1 MWTNSGWWAVV
12 VEDQEAA
19 EQKWF
24 DDFGRASESPETLD
38 RLVAVVNDRI
48 VEGVPELRDP
58 TLRPELE
65 ASTRSHWK
73 GFLTVMNRETIDVQP
88 APPIHDFAR
97 TLARRGFDLPV
108 LLSAYRIGQR
118 STWDFITD
126 LLRTQVKDPDLRSSV
141 LLRFWS
147 HATQWIDTVIESLI
161 PVFNDEREQWQRGSL
176 ARRTGIVK
184 AILAKQSIDIDTA
197 VTTLGYPLRQ
207 HHMAFTLRVDDTVPD
222 YDVHHLL
229 GLAAESV
236 STALGGG
243 RPLVMSSG
251 ARSAWC
257 WTSQPSILLD
267 DGVVFELPRF
277 VRMTLGTCHP
287 GVSGFRLTHLEA
299 IAALV
304 LAERQDGAV
313 VRYADVE
320 IVCLAAGIL
329 CNDTRAAFVRRE
341 LGGLVGSDDATR
353 RLRETL
359 RVYLKEDGD
368 ASATGELLRMHANTV
383 RYRVRQA
390 QQRLGHGIS
399 RRRTQLELALE
410 IINFLGIEE
419 TGSEQA

>member
-1 MWTNSGWWAVV
+1 VI
-12 VEDQEAA
+12 EDQEAA

-126 LLRTQVKDPDLRSSV
+126 LLRTQVTDPDLRSSV

-161 PVFNDEREQWQRGSL
+161 PVFNDEREQWQRGAL
-176 ARRTGIVK
+176 ARRTGLVK

-207 HHMAFTLRVDDTVPD
+207 HHIAFTLRVDDTVPD
-222 YDVHHLL
+222 YDLQHLL

-243 RPLVMSSG
+243 KPLVMSSG

-257 WTSQPSILLD
+257 WTSQPSLLLA
-267 DGVVFELPRF
+267 DGAAFELPRF
-277 VRMTLGTCHP
+277 VRTTLGTCHP
-287 GVSGFRLTHLEA
+287 GVAGFRLTHLES

-304 LAERQDGAV
+304 IAERHDAAV
-313 VRYADVE
+313 VRYEDVE

-329 CNDTRAAFVRRE
+329 CDDVRAAFVRRE
-341 LGGLVGSDDATR
+341 LGDLVGSDHATQ

-368 ASATGELLRMHANTV
+368 ASATGELLRMHPNTV
-383 RYRVRQA
+383 RYRVRRA
-390 QQRLGHGIS
+390 EQRLGHGIS

-410 IINFLGIEE
+410 IISFLGIAE

>member
-1 MWTNSGWWAVV
+1 MIESDN
-12 VEDQEAA
+12 AA
-19 EQKWF
+19 EQQWF
-24 DDFGRASESPETLD
+24 DDFARASESPETLD
-38 RLVAVVNDRI
+38 RLVAVVNERI

-108 LLSAYRIGQR
+108 LLSAYRVGQR

-126 LLRTQVKDPDLRSSV
+126 LLRTQVADPDLRSAV

-161 PVFNDEREQWQRGSL
+161 PIFNDEREQWQRGAI
-176 ARRTGIVK
+176 ARRTAIVK
-184 AILAKQSIDIDTA
+184 AILAKQSIDLDSA

-207 HHMAFTLRVDDTVPD
+207 QHVAFTLRVDDTVPD
-222 YDVHHLL
+222 YELRHLL

-236 STALGGG
+236 TTALAGGK
-243 RPLVMSSG
+243 PLVISSG

-257 WTSQPSILLD
+257 WTSQPSILSA
-267 DGVVFELPRF
+267 DGAVFELPRF
-277 VRMTLGTCHP
+277 VRMTIGTCHP
-287 GVSGFRLTHLEA
+287 GVTGFRLSHLEA
-299 IAALV
+299 ISALAV
-304 LAERQDGAV
+304 AERYDAPV
-313 VRYADVE
+313 VRYEDVE

-329 CNDTRAAFVRRE
+329 CDDARAAFVQRE
-341 LGGLVGSDDATR
+341 LGGLIGSDDATR
-353 RLRETL
+353 RLRDTL
-359 RVYLKEDGD
+359 RTYLKQGGD
-368 ASATGELLRMHANTV
+368 AGATGEALRMHANTV
-383 RYRVRQA
+383 RYRIRQA
-390 QQRLGHGIS
+390 ERRLGHGITQH
-399 RRRTQLELALE
+399 RVQLELALE

-419 TGSEQA
+419 ME

>member
-1 MWTNSGWWAVV
+1 MIESDN
-12 VEDQEAA
+12 AA
-19 EQKWF
+19 EQQWF
-24 DDFGRASESPETLD
+24 DDFARASESPETLD
-38 RLVAVVNDRI
+38 RLVAVVNERI

-108 LLSAYRIGQR
+108 LLSAYRVGQR

-126 LLRTQVKDPDLRSSV
+126 LLRTQVADPDLRSAV

-161 PVFNDEREQWQRGSL
+161 PIFNDEREQWQRGAI
-176 ARRTGIVK
+176 ARRTAIVK
-184 AILAKQSIDIDTA
+184 AILAKQSIDLDSA

-207 HHMAFTLRVDDTVPD
+207 QHVAFTLRVDDTVPD
-222 YDVHHLL
+222 YELRHLL

-236 STALGGG
+236 TTALAGGK
-243 RPLVMSSG
+243 PLVISSG

-257 WTSQPSILLD
+257 WTSQPSILSA
-267 DGVVFELPRF
+267 DGAVFELPRF
-277 VRMTLGTCHP
+277 VRMTIGTCHP
-287 GVSGFRLTHLEA
+287 GVTGFRLSHLEA
-299 IAALV
+299 ISALAV
-304 LAERQDGAV
+304 AERYDAPV
-313 VRYADVE
+313 VRYEDVE

-329 CNDTRAAFVRRE
+329 CDDARAAFVQRE
-341 LGGLVGSDDATR
+341 LGGLIGSDDATR
-353 RLRETL
+353 RLRDTL
-359 RVYLKEDGD
+359 RTYLKQGGD
-368 ASATGELLRMHANTV
+368 AGATGDVLRMHANTV
-383 RYRVRQA
+383 RYRIRQA
-390 QQRLGHGIS
+390 ERRLGHGITQH
-399 RRRTQLELALE
+399 RVQLELALE

-419 TGSEQA
+419 ME

>member
-1 MWTNSGWWAVV
+1 MIESDN
-12 VEDQEAA
+12 AA
-19 EQKWF
+19 EQQWF
-24 DDFGRASESPETLD
+24 DDFARASESPETLD
-38 RLVAVVNDRI
+38 RLVAVVNERI

-108 LLSAYRIGQR
+108 LLSAYRVGQR

-126 LLRTQVKDPDLRSSV
+126 LLRTQVADPDLRSAV

-161 PVFNDEREQWQRGSL
+161 PIFNDEREQWQRGAI
-176 ARRTGIVK
+176 ARRTAIVK
-184 AILAKQSIDIDTA
+184 AILAKQSIDLDSA

-207 HHMAFTLRVDDTVPD
+207 QHVAFTLRVDDTVPD
-222 YDVHHLL
+222 YELRHLL

-236 STALGGG
+236 TTALAGGK
-243 RPLVMSSG
+243 PLVISSG

-257 WTSQPSILLD
+257 WTSQPSILSA
-267 DGVVFELPRF
+267 DGAVFELPRF
-277 VRMTLGTCHP
+277 VRMTIGTCHP
-287 GVSGFRLTHLEA
+287 GVTGFRLSHLEA
-299 IAALV
+299 ISALAV
-304 LAERQDGAV
+304 AERYDAPV
-313 VRYADVE
+313 VRYEDVE

-329 CNDTRAAFVRRE
+329 CDDARAAFVQRE
-341 LGGLVGSDDATR
+341 LGGLIGSDDATR
-353 RLRETL
+353 RLRDTL
-359 RVYLKEDGD
+359 RTYLKQGGD
-368 ASATGELLRMHANTV
+368 AGATGEVLRMHANTV
-383 RYRVRQA
+383 RYRIRQA
-390 QQRLGHGIS
+390 ERRLGHGITQH
-399 RRRTQLELALE
+399 RVQLELALE

-419 TGSEQA
+419 ME